1 MWFSNIL
8 YIDINGLQIILKSS
22 NMWFGNM
29 LYINVNCFKI
39 ILKLTHKWFGNKLN
53 VFNINIEIYFYRKF
67 KIMMMMVNFD

>member
-1 MWFSNIL
+1 
-8 YIDINGLQIILKSS
+8 
-22 NMWFGNM
+22 MWFGNM

-67 KIMMMMVNFD
+67 KIMMMMVT